1 MDLTFG
7 NVSVADHARGVFA
20 IKPSGVDYDKL
31 TPADMVVLDFA
42 GKVVEGAL
50 RPSSDTPTHRRLFQ
64 AFGSGV
70 RAVVHTHSRTAVAFA
85 QAAREVPCFGTT
97 HCDYFHGP
105 VPVTRGLTAEEIAAD
120 YEWETGN
127 VIVEAVGGDATI
139 RDVEGGVKVS
149 AVGADLYLR
158 DVEGDCVV
166 ERAGADLVL
175 SLDFTPG
182 REYRFS
188 AGGDILCRIHPDA
201 NVTFDLPADTALQ
214 LDVEVQVTER
224 EDAPDR
230 RTIILGDGSALV
242 HIVAASRLR
251 LVGEEEDYMVSF
263 GVQLED
269 ELEARLSHLEAK
281 LDQQLE
287 GLDERIQATTIRF
300 ASQAERVAE
309 RAQREA
315 LRAAERVRRTMEQW
329 DAKPKRA
336 RKAKRVGFTLEGLD
350 TRAAPPP
357 RRDPVT
363 EQERLMIL
371 KMVQEGKIT
380 IEEAERLLAALEG

>member
-1 MDLTFG
+1 MTRHEYNGVTVPVIIRQVGGDLRLRGQEDDVLLVEGELATVEHLG
-7 NVSVADHARGVFA
+7 AGQPYLVRAAGDARVIVPDAVAVSVQAV
-20 IKPSGVDYDKL
+20 SGDANI
-31 TPADMVVLDFA
+31 T
-42 GKVVEGAL
+42 
-50 RPSSDTPTHRRLFQ
+50 
-64 AFGSGV
+64 
-70 RAVVHTHSRTAVAFA
+70 
-85 QAAREVPCFGTT
+85 
-97 HCDYFHGP
+97 
-105 VPVTRGLTAEEIAAD
+105 GLAAD
-120 YEWETGN
+120 SDIQSVGGDLSLRDAHTIHIGTVGGDARIKRATGSVTVET
-127 VIVEAVGGDATI
+127 VGGDATI
-139 RDVEGGVKVS
+139 RDVEGAVS
-149 AVGADLYLR
+149 VALVGADLYLR
-158 DVEGDCVV
+158 RVEGDCVV
-166 ERAGADLVL
+166 ERVGADLVL
-175 SLDFTPG
+175 SLDFAPG

-188 AGGDILCRIHPDA
+188 AGSDILCRIHPDT
-201 NVTFDLPADTALQ
+201 NVIFDLPADTALQ
-214 LDVEVQVTER
+214 LDVEAEVTER

-230 RTIILGDGSALV
+230 RIIILGDGSARV
-242 HIVAASRLR
+242 HIVAANRLR
-251 LVGEEEDYMVSF
+251 LVGEEEDYMVNF

-281 LDQQLE
+281 LNQQLE

-329 DAKPKRA
+329 DTKPKRA
-336 RKAKRVGFTLEGLD
+336 RKAKRVGFILEGLG

-357 RRDPVT
+357 RHDPVT

>member
-1 MDLTFG
+1 MTRHEYDGVTVPVIIQQVGGDLRLRGQEDDVLLVEGGLAAVEHLGAGQPYLVRAAGDARVVVPDMVPVSVQAVGGDASITGLVADCDVQSVGGDLT
-7 NVSVADHARGVFA
+7 
-20 IKPSGVDYDKL
+20 
-31 TPADMVVLDFA
+31 
-42 GKVVEGAL
+42 L
-50 RPSSDTPTHRRLFQ
+50 RD
-64 AFGSGV
+64 
-70 RAVVHTHSRTAVAFA
+70 VHTLHIGAVGGD
-85 QAAREVPCFGTT
+85 ARIK
-97 HCDYFHGP
+97 
-105 VPVTRGLTAEEIAAD
+105 RG
-120 YEWETGN
+120 TGN

-182 REYRFS
+182 REYHFS